1 MKNSTMYKVLNNK
14 DKYFDYKCSTLEE
27 AKKAI
32 ATVCSREWIKNP
44 EIKDPTNYVIL
55 EEVDDYYT
63 GVKYGLDKD
72 FNIIR
77 KEVA

>member
-1 MKNSTMYKVLNNK
+1 MKNSTMYKVISTK
-14 DKYFDYKCSTLEE
+14 TKYFDYRCSTLEE

-32 ATVCSREWIKNP
+32 LYACSREWIKNP
-44 EIKDPTNYVIL
+44 EMKNPNNFVIL
-55 EEVDDYYT
+55 EEVVDCYT

-72 FNIIR
+72 FNIII